1 MNEKETKVYEITDKV
16 AVRLIKESA
25 DQLQKESDFLRQRAL
40 KLKIDALLD
49 LRMANLL
56 LKTEELPPV
65 KLCAC
70 ADKKECGDSHKD

>member
-40 KLKIDALLD
+40 KL
-49 LRMANLL
+49 
-56 LKTEELPPV
+56 
-65 KLCAC
+65 
-70 ADKKECGDSHKD
+70 